1 VLNEKHTILATFG
14 VARTCG
20 YRNICNELVYFSVC
34 NGQLHVKNQV
44 SSVESGTVRVEFV
57 RIVFHPLVSAIAV
70 IKGKPG
76 EAMTIVDTKTVVFF
90 DPKRA
95 SGCMQYTSTTEKGWR
110 IATTENKESK
120 EKELVTNL

>member
-1 VLNEKHTILATFG
+1 MQ
-14 VARTCG
+14 RTTA
-20 YRNICNELVYFSVC
+20 Y
-34 NGQLHVKNQV
+34 VKNQV

-57 RIVFHPLVSAIAV
+57 RVIFHPLVAAIAV

-95 SGCMQYTSTTEKGWR
+95 SGRCMENTSTTEIGG
-110 IATTENKESK
+110 ESARK
-120 EKELVTNL
+120 KNFVISFACLCFLLC